1 MSFFALGVN
10 HQTASVE
17 LREQIAFNPEKL
29 SALLAA
35 QSQHPELNDMV
46 VVSTCNRTEVYA
58 MSDNVD
64 IVLNWLAQK
73 NGVDVKQLQNHVY
86 RYENAQAVTH
96 LMRVA
101 SGLDS
106 LMLGEP
112 QILGQVKSALTLA
125 KEAEIVSQDLNRIFE
140 YAFYAAKRVRSETAV
155 GSHAVS
161 MGYAVAQLA
170 IQVFSH
176 PEKLTILVVAAGE
189 MNSLVAKYLAEMGV
203 GKIIICN
210 RTQAR
215 AETLAQEIAHR
226 VDVEI
231 IDFDQLAAHLHRADV
246 ISSCTG
252 SLHQVIPYADVKA
265 ALKKRRYQ
273 QMLLVD
279 LAVPRDID
287 PKIEKLDG
295 VYLYGVDD
303 LQSVIDENLAQ
314 RRQAAVEAEVMVN
327 QLATELMT
335 QQKVN
340 QAGSTIHA
348 YREHGEVLR
357 QEELQLATQ
366 RIAKGEN
373 AEKVLAEF
381 SHRLTQKLLHPTS
394 ILLREAAKAEDPGV
408 FELMRDNLHDV
419 MDKRR
424 KPKHED
430 LSLMDKTIDI

>member
-29 SALLAA
+29 SALLAE
-35 QSQHPELNDMV
+35 QSQHPELNDLV

-58 MSDNVD
+58 MSEHPEQ
-64 IVLNWLAQK
+64 VLDWLAHV
-73 NGVDVKQLQNHVY
+73 NGIDAKQLSRHVY
-86 RYENAQAVTH
+86 RYENAQAVSH

-112 QILGQVKSALTLA
+112 QILGQVKTALSLA
-125 KEAEIVSQDLNRIFE
+125 KDSHTVSQQLNRIFE

-170 IQVFSH
+170 LQVFSH
-176 PEKLTILVVAAGE
+176 PEKLTVMVVAAGE
-189 MNSLVAKYLAEMGV
+189 MNSLVAKHLAEMGV
-203 GKIIICN
+203 AKILICN
-210 RTQAR
+210 RTRAR

-226 VDVEI
+226 VEVEI
-231 IDFDQLAAHLHRADV
+231 IEFDRLAANLHRADV

-252 SLHQVIPYADVKA
+252 SLHQVIAYPEVKA

-287 PKIEKLDG
+287 PKIENLDG

-314 RRQAAVEAEVMVN
+314 RRQAAVEAELMVN
-327 QLATELMT
+327 QLVTELVT
-335 QQKVN
+335 HQKVQ
-340 QAGSTIHA
+340 QAGATIHA
-348 YREHGEVLR
+348 YREHGESLR
-357 QEELQLATQ
+357 QEELNLAMA
-366 RIAKGEN
+366 RIAKGED
-373 AEKVLAEF
+373 AVQVMQEF
-381 SHRLTQKLLHPTS
+381 SYRLTQKLLHPTS
-394 ILLREAAKAEDPGV
+394 ILLREAAKGDEPEC
-408 FELMRDNLHDV
+408 FEFMQENLAATA
-419 MDKRR
+419 KRR
-424 KPKHED
+424 RK
-430 LSLMDKTIDI
+430 

>member
-17 LREQIAFNPEKL
+17 LREKVAFNPEKL
-29 SALLAA
+29 SALLES
-35 QSQHPELNDMV
+35 QSQRQNLNEMV

-58 MSDNVD
+58 MSENVD
-64 IVLNWLAQK
+64 MVLNWLAQV
-73 NGVDVKQLQNHVY
+73 NGIDVKQLANHVY
-86 RYENAQAVTH
+86 RYEDTQAVTH

-112 QILGQVKSALTLA
+112 QILGQVKTALALA
-125 KEAEIVSQDLNRIFE
+125 KDSATVSPELNQIFE

-170 IQVFSH
+170 LQVFSK
-176 PEKLTILVVAAGE
+176 PEELTVMVVAAGE
-189 MNSLVAKYLAEMGV
+189 MNSLVAKHLAEMGV
-203 GKIIICN
+203 GKVLICN
-210 RTQAR
+210 RTRAR
-215 AETLAQEIAHR
+215 AESLAQEIAHR
-226 VDVEI
+226 VNVEI
-231 IDFDQLAAHLHRADV
+231 IEFDQLAENLHRADV

-252 SLHQVIPYADVKA
+252 SLHQVIHFNDVKA

-287 PKIEKLDG
+287 AKVETLDG

-303 LQSVIDENLAQ
+303 LQSVIEENLAQ

-327 QLATELMT
+327 QLATELIT
-335 QQKVN
+335 QQRIKG
-340 QAGSTIHA
+340 AGSTIQQ
-348 YREHGEVLR
+348 YREHGDALR
-357 QEELQLATQ
+357 EEELAHALLLLQ
-366 RIAKGEN
+366 KGES
-373 AEKVLAEF
+373 AEKVLQEF

-394 ILLREAAKAEDPGV
+394 ILLREAAKAEDPEG
-408 FELMRDNLHDV
+408 FEVLQNSLSDV
-419 MDKRR
+419 IEKRR
-424 KPKHED
+424 KPKH
-430 LSLMDKTIDI
+430 

>member
-29 SALLAA
+29 SALLAE
-35 QSQHPELNDMV
+35 QSQHPELNDLV

-58 MSDNVD
+58 MSEHPEQ
-64 IVLNWLAQK
+64 VLDWLAHV
-73 NGVDVKQLQNHVY
+73 NGIDAKQLSRHVY
-86 RYENAQAVTH
+86 RYENAQAVSH

-112 QILGQVKSALTLA
+112 QILGQVKTALSLA
-125 KEAEIVSQDLNRIFE
+125 KDSHTVSQQLNRIFE

-170 IQVFSH
+170 LQVFSH
-176 PEKLTILVVAAGE
+176 PEKLTVMVVAAGE
-189 MNSLVAKYLAEMGV
+189 MNSLVAKHLAEMGV
-203 GKIIICN
+203 AKILICN
-210 RTQAR
+210 RTRAR

-226 VDVEI
+226 VEVEI
-231 IDFDQLAAHLHRADV
+231 IEFDRLAANLHRADV

-252 SLHQVIPYADVKA
+252 SLHQVIAYPEVKA

-287 PKIEKLDG
+287 PKIENLDG

-314 RRQAAVEAEVMVN
+314 RRQAAVEAELMVN
-327 QLATELMT
+327 QLVTELVT
-335 QQKVN
+335 HQKVQ
-340 QAGSTIHA
+340 QAGATIHA
-348 YREHGEVLR
+348 YREHGESLR
-357 QEELQLATQ
+357 QEELNLAMA
-366 RIAKGEN
+366 RIAKGED
-373 AEKVLAEF
+373 AALVLQEF
-381 SHRLTQKLLHPTS
+381 SYRLTQKLLHPTS
-394 ILLREAAKAEDPGV
+394 ILLREAAKGDEPEC
-408 FELMRDNLHDV
+408 FEFMQENLAATA
-419 MDKRR
+419 KRR
-424 KPKHED
+424 RK
-430 LSLMDKTIDI
+430 

>member
-17 LREQIAFNPEKL
+17 LREQIAFNAEKL
-29 SALLAA
+29 SVLLAQ
-35 QSQHPELNDMV
+35 QSHNTELNDLV

-58 MSDNVD
+58 ISENADM
-64 IVLNWLAQK
+64 VLNWLAQA
-73 NGVDVKQLQNHVY
+73 NDLDVKQLVNHVY
-86 RYENAQAVTH
+86 RYEDAQAVTH

-112 QILGQVKSALTLA
+112 QILGQVKSALSLA
-125 KEAEIVSQDLNRIFE
+125 KDAHTVSGNLNRIFE

-170 IQVFSH
+170 LQVFSQ
-176 PEKLTILVVAAGE
+176 PEKMTVLVVAAGE
-189 MNSLVAKYLAEMGV
+189 MNSLVAKHLAEMGV
-203 GKIIICN
+203 GKVLICN
-210 RTQAR
+210 RTRER
-215 AETLAQEIAHR
+215 AELLAQEIAHQ

-231 IDFDQLAAHLHRADV
+231 INFAELAENLYRADV

-252 SLHQVIPYADVKA
+252 SLHQVISYQDVKR

-279 LAVPRDID
+279 LAVPRDIE
-287 PKIEKLDG
+287 PKVETLDG

-327 QLATELMT
+327 QLAVELVT
-335 QQKVN
+335 HERVN
-340 QAGSTIHA
+340 EAGATIHQ
-348 YREHGEVLR
+348 YREHGHELQ
-357 QEELQLATQ
+357 QEELQLALA
-366 RIAKGEN
+366 RLAKGEN
-373 AEKVLAEF
+373 AAQIMQDF
-381 SHRLTQKLLHPTS
+381 AHRLTQKLLHPTS
-394 ILLREAAKAEDPGV
+394 IVLRDAAKAEDPAY
-408 FELMRDNLHDV
+408 FEQLQQSLAYVVEH
-419 MDKRR
+419 RR
-424 KPKHED
+424 KAK
-430 LSLMDKTIDI
+430 K

>member
-17 LREQIAFNPEKL
+17 LREKIAFNPEKL
-29 SALLAA
+29 SILLAE
-35 QSQHPELNDMV
+35 QSQHPVLNDMV

-64 IVLNWLAQK
+64 MVLNWLAQTK
-73 NGVDVKQLQNHVY
+73 GIDPKQLQNHVY

-112 QILGQVKSALTLA
+112 QILGQVKTALSLA
-125 KEAEIVSQDLNRIFE
+125 KESKTVSQNLNRIFE
-140 YAFYAAKRVRSETAV
+140 HAFYAAKRVRSETAV

-170 IQVFSH
+170 LQVFSR
-176 PEKLTILVVAAGE
+176 PEQLTVMVVAAGE
-189 MNSLVAKYLAEMGV
+189 MNSLVAKHLAEMGV

-210 RTQAR
+210 RTRAR
-215 AETLAQEIAHR
+215 AENLAQEIAHR
-226 VDVEI
+226 ADVEI
-231 IDFDQLAAHLHRADV
+231 IDFDQLAANLHRADV

-252 SLHQVIPYADVKA
+252 SLHQVIHYPDVKA

-287 PKIEKLDG
+287 PKVEKLDG

-327 QLATELMT
+327 QLAT
-335 QQKVN
+335 
-340 QAGSTIHA
+340 
-348 YREHGEVLR
+348 
-357 QEELQLATQ
+357 
-366 RIAKGEN
+366 
-373 AEKVLAEF
+373 
-381 SHRLTQKLLHPTS
+381 
-394 ILLREAAKAEDPGV
+394 
-408 FELMRDNLHDV
+408 
-419 MDKRR
+419 
-424 KPKHED
+424 
-430 LSLMDKTIDI
+430 

>member
-17 LREQIAFNPEKL
+17 LREKIAFNPEKL
-29 SALLAA
+29 SILLAE
-35 QSQHPELNDMV
+35 QSQHPVLNDMV

-64 IVLNWLAQK
+64 MVLNWLAQT
-73 NGVDVKQLQNHVY
+73 NGIDPKQLQNHVY

-112 QILGQVKSALTLA
+112 QILGQVKTALSLA
-125 KEAEIVSQDLNRIFE
+125 KESKTVSQNLNRIFE

-170 IQVFSH
+170 LQVFSR
-176 PEKLTILVVAAGE
+176 PEQLTVMVVAAGE
-189 MNSLVAKYLAEMGV
+189 MNSLVAKHLAEMGV

-210 RTQAR
+210 RTRAR
-215 AETLAQEIAHR
+215 AENLAQEIAYR
-226 VDVEI
+226 ADVEI
-231 IDFDQLAAHLHRADV
+231 IDFDQLAANLHRADV

-252 SLHQVIPYADVKA
+252 SLHQVIHYPDVKA

-287 PKIEKLDG
+287 PKVEKLDG

-327 QLATELMT
+327 QLATELIT
-335 QQKVN
+335 QQKLRK
-340 QAGSTIHA
+340 AGSTIHA
-348 YREHGEVLR
+348 YRDYGESLC
-357 QEELQLATQ
+357 QEELATAMQ
-366 RIAKGEN
+366 RIAKGES
-373 AEKVLAEF
+373 AETVLAEF
-381 SHRLTQKLLHPTS
+381 SHRLTRKLLHPTS
-394 ILLREAAKAEDPGV
+394 IMLREAAKAEDPSY
-408 FELMRDNLHDV
+408 FEMLQNSLQDV
-419 MDKRR
+419 VQHRR
-424 KPKHED
+424 KVKH
-430 LSLMDKTIDI
+430 

>member
-29 SALLAA
+29 MHLLAL
-35 QSQHPELNDMV
+35 QSQNHDLNDMV

-58 MSDNVD
+58 MSENADMVM
-64 IVLNWLAQK
+64 NWLAEA
-73 NGVDVKQLQNHVY
+73 NGLDVKQLFNHVY

-112 QILGQVKSALTLA
+112 QILGQVKSALSLA
-125 KEAEIVSQDLNRIFE
+125 KDAHTVSPDLNRIFE

-170 IQVFSH
+170 LQVFSK
-176 PEKLTILVVAAGE
+176 PEKLTVMVVAAGE
-189 MNSLVAKYLAEMGV
+189 MNSLVAKHLAEMGV
-203 GKIIICN
+203 GKVLICN
-210 RTQAR
+210 RTRAR
-215 AETLAQEIAHR
+215 AESLAQEIAHR

-231 IDFDQLAAHLHRADV
+231 IEFSDLAANLHRADV

-252 SLHQVIPYADVKA
+252 SLHQVISYQDVKT

-287 PKIEKLDG
+287 PKVESLDG

-303 LQSVIDENLAQ
+303 LQSVIDDNLAQ

-327 QLATELMT
+327 QLATEMLT
-335 QQKVN
+335 QEKIKK
-340 QAGSTIHA
+340 AGSTIQA
-348 YREHGEVLR
+348 YREQGEVLR
-357 QEELQLATQ
+357 QEELALAMARLSSGDNPEQ
-366 RIAKGEN
+366 ILQE
-373 AEKVLAEF
+373 L
-381 SHRLTQKLLHPTS
+381 SYRLTQKLLHPTS
-394 ILLREAAKAEDPGV
+394 ILLRQAAKAEDPACFESMREQLEDV
-408 FELMRDNLHDV
+408 FA
-419 MDKRR
+419 KRR
-424 KPKHED
+424 NTKH
-430 LSLMDKTIDI
+430 KY

>member
-17 LREQIAFNPEKL
+17 LREQIAFNPERL
-29 SALLAA
+29 RDLLVQ
-35 QSQHPELNDMV
+35 QSNHQNLNDMV

-58 MSDNVD
+58 MAENADM
-64 IVLNWLAQK
+64 VLDWLAQK
-73 NGVDVKQLQNHVY
+73 NGIDVKQLLNHVY

-112 QILGQVKSALTLA
+112 QIMGQVKTALNLA
-125 KEAEIVSQDLNRIFE
+125 KESDVVSPNLNRIFE

-170 IQVFSH
+170 LQVFSQ
-176 PEKLTILVVAAGE
+176 PEKLTVMVVAAGE
-189 MNSLVAKYLAEMGV
+189 MNSLVAKHLAETGV
-203 GKIIICN
+203 AKVLICN
-210 RTQAR
+210 RSRER
-215 AETLAQEIAHR
+215 AENLAQEIAHR
-226 VDVEI
+226 VEVEI
-231 IDFDQLAAHLHRADV
+231 IPFNELAVNLHRADV

-252 SLHQVIPYADVKA
+252 SLHQVISFNDVKT

-273 QMLLVD
+273 QMLMVD
-279 LAVPRDID
+279 LAVPRDIE
-287 PKIEKLDG
+287 PKVETLDG

-303 LQSVIDENLAQ
+303 LQTVIDENLAQ

-327 QLATELMT
+327 QLATQLIT

-348 YREHGEVLR
+348 YRQYGESLR
-357 QEELQLATQ
+357 ETELKLALERVQ
-366 RIAKGEN
+366 SGEN
-373 AEKVLAEF
+373 AENVMKDFA
-381 SHRLTQKLLHPTS
+381 HRLTNKLLHPTS
-394 ILLREAAKAEDPGV
+394 ILLREAAQAEDPSY
-408 FELMRDNLHDV
+408 FEEMKETLSDIYS
-419 MDKRR
+419 KQR
-424 KPKHED
+424 KPKR
-430 LSLMDKTIDI
+430 